1 MKIVR
6 PEDKVCEIIEYEKKR
21 PRIISVVGAGGK
33 TTLIYRLAEELKRKG
48 FRVLIATT
56 TKMYVPEER
65 FIPWEP
71 AMDEAGDKNRP
82 EKVRQTEEKIE
93 EQLHREGIA
102 VTGVLLDGKEKFTAP
117 PGGERNRL
125 PGLCDVLLV
134 EADGS
139 RQKPVKVPAE
149 HEPVLFPAS
158 DLVIGVLGMNSV
170 GQRIL
175 EAAHRPEDVAAFLNT
190 SVEHRITEEDLK
202 KIAESPLGLKKGVH
216 CEFEAVG
223 NVYESKLL

>member
-1 MKIVR
+1 MKILR

-33 TTLIYRLAEELKRKG
+33 TTLIYRLAEELKIKG
-48 FRVLIATT
+48 LRVLITTT
-56 TKMYVPEER
+56 TKMYVPKRR
-65 FIPWEP
+65 FISWESGIG
-71 AMDEAGDKNRP
+71 EEGDKGKQESVKRIEEKIRGKLHEEGIVVVGRILNGGEKFAGIS
-82 EKVRQTEEKIE
+82 EKVRSI
-93 EQLHREGIA
+93 
-102 VTGVLLDGKEKFTAP
+102 
-117 PGGERNRL
+117 L
-125 PGLCDVLLV
+125 PSLCDVLLV

-139 RQKPVKVPAE
+139 RQQSVKVPAE

-190 SVEHRITEEDLK
+190 SVEHRITEEDLE
-202 KIAESPLGLKKGVH
+202 KIAESPLGLKKGVD

>member
-1 MKIVR
+1 MKILR
-6 PEDKVCEIIEYEKKR
+6 PEDKVYEIIEYEKKS

-33 TTLIYRLAEELKRKG
+33 TTLIYRLAEELKIKG
-48 FRVLIATT
+48 LRVLITTT
-56 TKMYVPEER
+56 TKMYVPKRR
-65 FIPWEP
+65 FISWESGIG
-71 AMDEAGDKNRP
+71 EEGDKGKQESAKRIEEKIRGKLHEKGIVVVGRILNGGEKFTGIS
-82 EKVRQTEEKIE
+82 EKVRSI
-93 EQLHREGIA
+93 
-102 VTGVLLDGKEKFTAP
+102 
-117 PGGERNRL
+117 L
-125 PGLCDVLLV
+125 PSLCDVLLV

-139 RQKPVKVPAE
+139 RQKSVKVPAE

-190 SVEHRITEEDLK
+190 SVEHRITEEDLE
-202 KIAESPLGLKKGVH
+202 KIAESPLGLKKGVD

>member
-1 MKIVR
+1 MKILR

-48 FRVLIATT
+48 LRVLITTT
-56 TKMYVPEER
+56 TKMYVPKRR
-65 FIPWEP
+65 FISWESGI
-71 AMDEAGDKNRP
+71 DEEEDKGKQESAKRMEEKIRVKLHEEGIVVVGRILNGGEKFTGIP
-82 EKVRQTEEKIE
+82 EKVRSI
-93 EQLHREGIA
+93 
-102 VTGVLLDGKEKFTAP
+102 
-117 PGGERNRL
+117 L
-125 PGLCDVLLV
+125 PNLCDVLLV

-139 RQKPVKVPAE
+139 RQKPVKVPAD
-149 HEPVLFPAS
+149 HEPVLFPVS

-170 GQRIL
+170 GQHIL

-190 SVEHRITEEDLK
+190 SVEHRITEEDLE
-202 KIAESPLGLKKGVH
+202 KIAESPLGLKKGVD

>member
-1 MKIVR
+1 MKILR

-33 TTLIYRLAEELKRKG
+33 TTLIYRLAEELKIKG
-48 FRVLIATT
+48 IRVLITTT
-56 TKMYVPEER
+56 TKMYVPKRR
-65 FIPWEP
+65 FISWESGIG
-71 AMDEAGDKNRP
+71 EEGDKGKQESAKRMEEKIRGKLHEEGIVVVGRILNGGEKFTGIS
-82 EKVRQTEEKIE
+82 EKVRSI
-93 EQLHREGIA
+93 
-102 VTGVLLDGKEKFTAP
+102 
-117 PGGERNRL
+117 L
-125 PGLCDVLLV
+125 PNLCDVLLV

-139 RQKPVKVPAE
+139 RQKPVKVPAD
-149 HEPVLFPAS
+149 HEPVLFPVS

-190 SVEHRITEEDLK
+190 SVEHRITEEDLE
-202 KIAESPLGLKKGVH
+202 KIAESPLGLKKGVD

>member
-1 MKIVR
+1 MKILR

-48 FRVLIATT
+48 LHVLITTT
-56 TKMYVPEER
+56 TKMYVPKRR
-65 FIPWEP
+65 FISWESGI
-71 AMDEAGDKNRP
+71 DEEEDKGKQESAKRM
-82 EKVRQTEEKIE
+82 EEKIRVK
-93 EQLHREGIA
+93 LHEEGI
-102 VTGVLLDGKEKFTAP
+102 VVVGRILNSGEKFTGIP
-117 PGGERNRL
+117 EEVRSIL
-125 PGLCDVLLV
+125 PSLCDVLLV

-139 RQKPVKVPAE
+139 RQKPVKVPAD

-170 GQRIL
+170 GQHIL

-190 SVEHRITEEDLK
+190 SVEHRITEEDLE
-202 KIAESPLGLKKGVH
+202 KIAESPLGLKKGVD

>member
-1 MKIVR
+1 MKILR

-33 TTLIYRLAEELKRKG
+33 TTLIYRLAEELKIKG
-48 FRVLIATT
+48 LRVLITTT
-56 TKMYVPEER
+56 TKMYVPKRR
-65 FIPWEP
+65 FISWESGI
-71 AMDEAGDKNRP
+71 DEEEDKGKQENAKRM
-82 EKVRQTEEKIE
+82 EEKIRGK
-93 EQLHREGIA
+93 LHEEGI
-102 VTGVLLDGKEKFTAP
+102 VVVGRTLNGEEKFT
-117 PGGERNRL
+117 EISEEVRSIL
-125 PGLCDVLLV
+125 PRLCDVLLV

-190 SVEHRITEEDLK
+190 SVEHRITEEDLE
-202 KIAESPLGLKKGVH
+202 KIAESPLGLKKGVD

>member
-1 MKIVR
+1 MKILR

-48 FRVLIATT
+48 LRVLITTT
-56 TKMYVPEER
+56 TKMYVPKRR
-65 FIPWEP
+65 FISWESGI
-71 AMDEAGDKNRP
+71 DEEEDKGKQESAKRMEEKIRVKLHEEGIVVVGRILNGGEKFTGIP
-82 EKVRQTEEKIE
+82 EKVRSI
-93 EQLHREGIA
+93 
-102 VTGVLLDGKEKFTAP
+102 
-117 PGGERNRL
+117 L
-125 PGLCDVLLV
+125 PNLCDVLLV

-139 RQKPVKVPAE
+139 RQKPVKVPAD
-149 HEPVLFPAS
+149 HEPVLFPVS

-170 GQRIL
+170 GQHIL

-190 SVEHRITEEDLK
+190 SVEHRITEEDIE
-202 KIAESPLGLKKGVH
+202 KIAESPLGLKKGVD

>member
-1 MKIVR
+1 MKILR

-48 FRVLIATT
+48 LRVLITTT
-56 TKMYVPEER
+56 TKMYVPKRR
-65 FIPWEP
+65 FISWESGIG
-71 AMDEAGDKNRP
+71 EEEDKGKQESAKRMEEKIRGKLHEEGIVVVGRILNGGEKFTGIP
-82 EKVRQTEEKIE
+82 EKVRSI
-93 EQLHREGIA
+93 
-102 VTGVLLDGKEKFTAP
+102 
-117 PGGERNRL
+117 L
-125 PGLCDVLLV
+125 PDLCDILLV

-190 SVEHRITEEDLK
+190 SVEHRITEEDLE
-202 KIAESPLGLKKGVH
+202 KIAESPLGLKKGVD

-223 NVYESKLL
+223 NIYESKLL

>member
-1 MKIVR
+1 MKILR

-48 FRVLIATT
+48 LHVLITTT
-56 TKMYVPEER
+56 TKMYVPKRR
-65 FIPWEP
+65 FISWESGI
-71 AMDEAGDKNRP
+71 DEEEDKGKQENAKRM
-82 EKVRQTEEKIE
+82 EEKIRGK
-93 EQLHREGIA
+93 LHEEGI
-102 VTGVLLDGKEKFTAP
+102 VVVGRTLNGEEKFT
-117 PGGERNRL
+117 EISEEVRSIL
-125 PGLCDVLLV
+125 PRLCDVLLV

-202 KIAESPLGLKKGVH
+202 KIAESPLGLKKGVD

>member
-1 MKIVR
+1 MKILR
-6 PEDKVCEIIEYEKKR
+6 PEDKVCEILEYEKKR

-48 FRVLIATT
+48 LRVLITTT
-56 TKMYVPEER
+56 TKMYVPKRR
-65 FIPWEP
+65 FISWESGIG
-71 AMDEAGDKNRP
+71 EEGDKGKQESAKQMEEKIRVKLHEEGIVVVGRILNGEEKFTGIS
-82 EKVRQTEEKIE
+82 EKVRSI
-93 EQLHREGIA
+93 
-102 VTGVLLDGKEKFTAP
+102 
-117 PGGERNRL
+117 L
-125 PGLCDVLLV
+125 PNLCDVLLV
-134 EADGS
+134 EADGA

-175 EAAHRPEDVAAFLNT
+175 KAAHRPEDVAAFLNT
-190 SVEHRITEEDLK
+190 SVKHRITEEDLE
-202 KIAESPLGLKKGVH
+202 KIAESPLGLKKGVD

>member
-1 MKIVR
+1 MKILR
-6 PEDKVCEIIEYEKKR
+6 PEDKVCEILEYEKKR

-48 FRVLIATT
+48 LRVLITTT
-56 TKMYVPEER
+56 TKMYVPKRR
-65 FIPWEP
+65 FISWESGIG
-71 AMDEAGDKNRP
+71 EEGDKGKQESAKQMEEKIRVKLHEEGIVVVGRILNGEEKFTGIS
-82 EKVRQTEEKIE
+82 EKVRSI
-93 EQLHREGIA
+93 
-102 VTGVLLDGKEKFTAP
+102 
-117 PGGERNRL
+117 L
-125 PGLCDVLLV
+125 PNLCDVLLV

-175 EAAHRPEDVAAFLNT
+175 EAAHRPEDVAVFLNT
-190 SVEHRITEEDLK
+190 SVEHWITEEDLE
-202 KIAESPLGLKKGVH
+202 KIAESPLGLKKGVD

>member
-1 MKIVR
+1 MKILR

-48 FRVLIATT
+48 LRVLITTT
-56 TKMYVPEER
+56 TKMYVPKRR
-65 FIPWEP
+65 FISWESGIG
-71 AMDEAGDKNRP
+71 EEGDKGKQESAKRM
-82 EKVRQTEEKIE
+82 EEKIRVK
-93 EQLHREGIA
+93 LHEEGI
-102 VTGVLLDGKEKFTAP
+102 VVVGRILNGGEKFTGIP
-117 PGGERNRL
+117 EEVRSIL
-125 PGLCDVLLV
+125 PSLCDVLLV

-139 RQKPVKVPAE
+139 RQKPVKVPAD

-170 GQRIL
+170 GQHIL

-190 SVEHRITEEDLK
+190 SVEHRITEEDLE
-202 KIAESPLGLKKGVH
+202 KIAESPLGLKKGVD

>member
-1 MKIVR
+1 MKILR

-48 FRVLIATT
+48 LHVLITTT
-56 TKMYVPEER
+56 TKMYVPKRR
-65 FIPWEP
+65 FISWESGI
-71 AMDEAGDKNRP
+71 DEEEDKGKQENAKRM
-82 EKVRQTEEKIE
+82 EEKIRGK
-93 EQLHREGIA
+93 LHEEGI
-102 VTGVLLDGKEKFTAP
+102 VVVGRTLNGEEKFT
-117 PGGERNRL
+117 EISEEVRSIL
-125 PGLCDVLLV
+125 PRLCDVLLV

-175 EAAHRPEDVAAFLNT
+175 EAAHRPEDVAAFLNI
-190 SVEHRITEEDLK
+190 SVEHRITEEDLE
-202 KIAESPLGLKKGVH
+202 KIAESPLGLKKGVD

>member
-1 MKIVR
+1 MKILR

-48 FRVLIATT
+48 LHVLITTT
-56 TKMYVPEER
+56 TKMYVPKRR
-65 FIPWEP
+65 FISWESGI
-71 AMDEAGDKNRP
+71 DEEEDKGKQENAKRM
-82 EKVRQTEEKIE
+82 EEKIRGK
-93 EQLHREGIA
+93 LHEEGI
-102 VTGVLLDGKEKFTAP
+102 VVVGRTLNGEEKFT
-117 PGGERNRL
+117 EISEEVRSIL
-125 PGLCDVLLV
+125 PRLCDVLLV

-170 GQRIL
+170 GQCIL

-202 KIAESPLGLKKGVH
+202 KIAESPLGLKKGVD

>member
-1 MKIVR
+1 MKILR

-48 FRVLIATT
+48 LRVLITTT
-56 TKMYVPEER
+56 TKMYVPKRR
-65 FIPWEP
+65 FISWESGIG
-71 AMDEAGDKNRP
+71 EEGDKGKQESAKRMEEKIRGKFHEEGIVVVGRILNGEEKFTGIS
-82 EKVRQTEEKIE
+82 EKVRSI
-93 EQLHREGIA
+93 
-102 VTGVLLDGKEKFTAP
+102 
-117 PGGERNRL
+117 L
-125 PGLCDVLLV
+125 PNLCDVLLV

-190 SVEHRITEEDLK
+190 SVEHRITEEDLE
-202 KIAESPLGLKKGVH
+202 KIAESPLGLKKGVD

>member
-1 MKIVR
+1 MKILR

-21 PRIISVVGAGGK
+21 HRIISVVGAGGK

-48 FRVLIATT
+48 LHVLITTT
-56 TKMYVPEER
+56 TKMYVPKRR
-65 FIPWEP
+65 FISWESGI
-71 AMDEAGDKNRP
+71 DEEEDKGKQESAKRMEEKIRVKLHEEGIVVVGRILNGGEKFTGIP
-82 EKVRQTEEKIE
+82 EKVRS
-93 EQLHREGIA
+93 
-102 VTGVLLDGKEKFTAP
+102 
-117 PGGERNRL
+117 RL
-125 PGLCDVLLV
+125 PSLCDVLLV

-149 HEPVLFPAS
+149 HEPILFPAS

-170 GQRIL
+170 GQHIL

-190 SVEHRITEEDLK
+190 SVEHRITEEDLE
-202 KIAESPLGLKKGVH
+202 KIAESPLGLKKGVD

>member
-1 MKIVR
+1 MKILR

-48 FRVLIATT
+48 LRVLITTT
-56 TKMYVPEER
+56 TKMYVPKRR
-65 FIPWEP
+65 FISWESGIG
-71 AMDEAGDKNRP
+71 EEGDKGKR
-82 EKVRQTEEKIE
+82 ESAKRMEEKIRGK
-93 EQLHREGIA
+93 LHEEGI
-102 VTGVLLDGKEKFTAP
+102 VVVGRILNGGEKFTGIP
-117 PGGERNRL
+117 EEVRSIL
-125 PGLCDVLLV
+125 PDLCDILLV

-175 EAAHRPEDVAAFLNT
+175 EAAHRPEDVAAFLNI

-202 KIAESPLGLKKGVH
+202 KIAESPLGLKKGVD

>member
-1 MKIVR
+1 MKILR
-6 PEDKVCEIIEYEKKR
+6 PEDKVYEIIEYEKKS

-33 TTLIYRLAEELKRKG
+33 TTLIYRLAEELKIKG
-48 FRVLIATT
+48 LRVLITTT
-56 TKMYVPEER
+56 TKMYVPKRR
-65 FIPWEP
+65 FISWESGIG
-71 AMDEAGDKNRP
+71 EEGDKGKQESAKRIEEKIRGKLHEEGIVVVGRILNGGEKFTGIS
-82 EKVRQTEEKIE
+82 EKVRSI
-93 EQLHREGIA
+93 
-102 VTGVLLDGKEKFTAP
+102 
-117 PGGERNRL
+117 L
-125 PGLCDVLLV
+125 PSLCDVLLV

-139 RQKPVKVPAE
+139 RQKSVKVPAE

-190 SVEHRITEEDLK
+190 SVEHRITEEDLE
-202 KIAESPLGLKKGVH
+202 KIAESPLGLKKGVD

>member
-1 MKIVR
+1 MKILR

-33 TTLIYRLAEELKRKG
+33 TTLIYRLAEELKIKG
-48 FRVLIATT
+48 LRVLITTT
-56 TKMYVPEER
+56 TKMYVPKRR
-65 FIPWEP
+65 FISWESGI
-71 AMDEAGDKNRP
+71 DEEEDKGKQESAKRMEEKIRGKLHEEGIVVVGRTLNGEEKFTGIS
-82 EKVRQTEEKIE
+82 EKVRSI
-93 EQLHREGIA
+93 
-102 VTGVLLDGKEKFTAP
+102 
-117 PGGERNRL
+117 L
-125 PGLCDVLLV
+125 PDLCDILLV

-139 RQKPVKVPAE
+139 RQKPVKVPVE

-190 SVEHRITEEDLK
+190 SVEHRITEEDLE
-202 KIAESPLGLKKGVH
+202 KIAESPLGLKKGVD

>member
-1 MKIVR
+1 MKILR

-33 TTLIYRLAEELKRKG
+33 TTLIYRLAEELKIKG
-48 FRVLIATT
+48 LRVLIITT
-56 TKMYVPEER
+56 TKMYVPKRR
-65 FIPWEP
+65 FISWESGIG
-71 AMDEAGDKNRP
+71 EEGDKGKQESAKRIEEKIRGKLHEEGIVVVGRILNGGEKFTGIS
-82 EKVRQTEEKIE
+82 EKVRSI
-93 EQLHREGIA
+93 
-102 VTGVLLDGKEKFTAP
+102 
-117 PGGERNRL
+117 L
-125 PGLCDVLLV
+125 PSLCDVLLV

-139 RQKPVKVPAE
+139 RQKSVKVPAE

-190 SVEHRITEEDLK
+190 SVEHRITEEDLE
-202 KIAESPLGLKKGVH
+202 KIAESPLGLKKGVD

>member
-1 MKIVR
+1 MKILR

-33 TTLIYRLAEELKRKG
+33 TTLIYRLAEELKIKG
-48 FRVLIATT
+48 IRVLITTT
-56 TKMYVPEER
+56 TKMYVPKRR
-65 FIPWEP
+65 FISWESGIG
-71 AMDEAGDKNRP
+71 EEGDKGKQESAKRMEEKIRGKLHEEGIVVEGRILNGGEKFTGIS
-82 EKVRQTEEKIE
+82 EKVRSI
-93 EQLHREGIA
+93 
-102 VTGVLLDGKEKFTAP
+102 
-117 PGGERNRL
+117 L
-125 PGLCDVLLV
+125 PNLCDVLLV

-139 RQKPVKVPAE
+139 RQKPVKVPAD
-149 HEPVLFPAS
+149 HEPVLFPVS

-190 SVEHRITEEDLK
+190 SVEHRITEEDLE
-202 KIAESPLGLKKGVH
+202 KIAESPLGLKKGVD

>member
-1 MKIVR
+1 MKILR

-33 TTLIYRLAEELKRKG
+33 TTLIYRLAGGLERKG
-48 FRVLIATT
+48 LRVLITTT
-56 TKMYVPEER
+56 TKMYVPKRR
-65 FIPWEP
+65 FISWESGIG
-71 AMDEAGDKNRP
+71 EEGDKGKQESAKQMEEKIRVKLHEEGIVVVGRILNGEEKFTGIS
-82 EKVRQTEEKIE
+82 EKVRSI
-93 EQLHREGIA
+93 
-102 VTGVLLDGKEKFTAP
+102 
-117 PGGERNRL
+117 L
-125 PGLCDVLLV
+125 PNLCDVLLV

-175 EAAHRPEDVAAFLNT
+175 KAAHRPEDVAAFLNT
-190 SVEHRITEEDLK
+190 SVEHWITEEDLE
-202 KIAESPLGLKKGVH
+202 KIAESPLGLKKGVD

>member
-1 MKIVR
+1 MKILR

-48 FRVLIATT
+48 LRVLITTT
-56 TKMYVPEER
+56 TKMYVPKRR
-65 FIPWEP
+65 FISWDSGIGEEG
-71 AMDEAGDKNRP
+71 DEGKQESAKRMEEKIRGKLHEEGIVVVGRILNGGEKFTGIS
-82 EKVRQTEEKIE
+82 EKVRSI
-93 EQLHREGIA
+93 
-102 VTGVLLDGKEKFTAP
+102 
-117 PGGERNRL
+117 L
-125 PGLCDVLLV
+125 PNLCDVLLV

-139 RQKPVKVPAE
+139 RQKPVKVPAD
-149 HEPVLFPAS
+149 HEPVLFPVS

-170 GQRIL
+170 GQHIL

-190 SVEHRITEEDLK
+190 SVEHRITEEDLET
-202 KIAESPLGLKKGVH
+202 IAESPLGLKKGVD

>member
-1 MKIVR
+1 MEEKIRVKLH
-6 PEDKVCEIIEYEKKR
+6 EEGIV
-21 PRIISVVGAGGK
+21 VVGRILNG
-33 TTLIYRLAEELKRKG
+33 EEKFTG
-48 FRVLIATT
+48 IS
-56 TKMYVPEER
+56 
-65 FIPWEP
+65 
-71 AMDEAGDKNRP
+71 
-82 EKVRQTEEKIE
+82 EKVRSI
-93 EQLHREGIA
+93 
-102 VTGVLLDGKEKFTAP
+102 
-117 PGGERNRL
+117 L
-125 PGLCDVLLV
+125 PNLCDVLLV

-190 SVEHRITEEDLK
+190 SVEHWITEEDLE
-202 KIAESPLGLKKGVH
+202 KIAESPLGLKKGVD

>member
-1 MKIVR
+1 MKILR

-48 FRVLIATT
+48 LRVLITTT
-56 TKMYVPEER
+56 TKMYVPKRR
-65 FIPWEP
+65 FISWESGI
-71 AMDEAGDKNRP
+71 DEEEDKGKQESAKRM
-82 EKVRQTEEKIE
+82 EEKIRVK
-93 EQLHREGIA
+93 LHEEGI
-102 VTGVLLDGKEKFTAP
+102 VVVGRILNGGEKFT
-117 PGGERNRL
+117 GISEEVRSIL
-125 PGLCDVLLV
+125 PDLCDILLV

-139 RQKPVKVPAE
+139 RQKPVKVPAD

-175 EAAHRPEDVAAFLNT
+175 EAAHRPEDVAAFLNI

-202 KIAESPLGLKKGVH
+202 KIAESPLGLKKGVD

>member
-1 MKIVR
+1 MKILR

-33 TTLIYRLAEELKRKG
+33 TTLIYRLAEELKIKG
-48 FRVLIATT
+48 LRVLITTT
-56 TKMYVPEER
+56 TKMYVPKRR
-65 FIPWEP
+65 FISWESGIG
-71 AMDEAGDKNRP
+71 EEGDKGKQESAKRIEEKIRGKLHEEGIVVVGRILNGGEKFTGIS
-82 EKVRQTEEKIE
+82 EKVRSI
-93 EQLHREGIA
+93 
-102 VTGVLLDGKEKFTAP
+102 
-117 PGGERNRL
+117 L
-125 PGLCDVLLV
+125 PSLCDVLLV

-139 RQKPVKVPAE
+139 RQKSVKVPAE

-190 SVEHRITEEDLK
+190 SVEHRITEEDLE
-202 KIAESPLGLKKGVH
+202 KIAESPLGLKKGVD

>member
-1 MKIVR
+1 MKILR

-48 FRVLIATT
+48 LHVLITTT
-56 TKMYVPEER
+56 TKMYVPKRR
-65 FIPWEP
+65 FISWESGI
-71 AMDEAGDKNRP
+71 DEEEDKGKQENAKRM
-82 EKVRQTEEKIE
+82 EEKIRGK
-93 EQLHREGIA
+93 LHEEGI
-102 VTGVLLDGKEKFTAP
+102 VVVGRTLNGEEKFT
-117 PGGERNRL
+117 EISEEVRSIL
-125 PGLCDVLLV
+125 PRLCDVLLV

-190 SVEHRITEEDLK
+190 SVEHRITEEDLE
-202 KIAESPLGLKKGVH
+202 KIAESPLGLKKGVD

>member
-1 MKIVR
+1 MKILR

-33 TTLIYRLAEELKRKG
+33 TTLIYRLAEELKIKG
-48 FRVLIATT
+48 IRVLITTT
-56 TKMYVPEER
+56 TKMYVPKRR
-65 FIPWEP
+65 FISWESGIG
-71 AMDEAGDKNRP
+71 EEGDKGKQENAKRMEEKIRGKLHEEGIVVVGRILNGEEKFTGIS
-82 EKVRQTEEKIE
+82 EKVRSI
-93 EQLHREGIA
+93 
-102 VTGVLLDGKEKFTAP
+102 
-117 PGGERNRL
+117 L
-125 PGLCDVLLV
+125 PNLCDVLLV

-170 GQRIL
+170 GQHIL

-190 SVEHRITEEDLK
+190 SVEHRITEEDLE
-202 KIAESPLGLKKGVH
+202 KIAESPLGLKKGVD

>member
-1 MKIVR
+1 
-6 PEDKVCEIIEYEKKR
+6 
-21 PRIISVVGAGGK
+21 
-33 TTLIYRLAEELKRKG
+33 
-48 FRVLIATT
+48 
-56 TKMYVPEER
+56 MYVPKRR
-65 FIPWEP
+65 FISWESGIG
-71 AMDEAGDKNRP
+71 EEGDKGKQESAKQMEEKIRVKLHEEGIVVVGRILNGEEKFTGIS
-82 EKVRQTEEKIE
+82 EKVRSI
-93 EQLHREGIA
+93 
-102 VTGVLLDGKEKFTAP
+102 
-117 PGGERNRL
+117 L
-125 PGLCDVLLV
+125 PNFCDVLLV

-175 EAAHRPEDVAAFLNT
+175 EAAHRPEDVAAFLNI
-190 SVEHRITEEDLK
+190 SVEHRITEEDLE
-202 KIAESPLGLKKGVH
+202 KIAESPLGLKKGVD

>member
-1 MKIVR
+1 MKILR

-21 PRIISVVGAGGK
+21 PRIISVGGAGGK

-48 FRVLIATT
+48 LRVLITTT
-56 TKMYVPEER
+56 TKMYVPKRR
-65 FIPWEP
+65 FISWESGIG
-71 AMDEAGDKNRP
+71 EEGDKGKQESAKQMEEKIRVKLHEEGIVVVGRILNGEEKFTGIS
-82 EKVRQTEEKIE
+82 EKVRSI
-93 EQLHREGIA
+93 
-102 VTGVLLDGKEKFTAP
+102 
-117 PGGERNRL
+117 L
-125 PGLCDVLLV
+125 PNLCDVLLV

-175 EAAHRPEDVAAFLNT
+175 EAAHRPEDVAAFLNI
-190 SVEHRITEEDLK
+190 SVEHRITEEDL
-202 KIAESPLGLKKGVH
+202 E
-216 CEFEAVG
+216 
-223 NVYESKLL
+223 KLSLIHI

>member
-1 MKIVR
+1 MKILR

-33 TTLIYRLAEELKRKG
+33 TTLIYRLAEELKIKG
-48 FRVLIATT
+48 IRVLITTT
-56 TKMYVPEER
+56 TKMYVPKRR
-65 FIPWEP
+65 FISWESGIG
-71 AMDEAGDKNRP
+71 EEGDKGKQENAKRMEEKIRGKLHEEGIVVVGRILNGEEKFTGIS
-82 EKVRQTEEKIE
+82 EKVRSI
-93 EQLHREGIA
+93 
-102 VTGVLLDGKEKFTAP
+102 
-117 PGGERNRL
+117 L
-125 PGLCDVLLV
+125 PNLCDILLV

-190 SVEHRITEEDLK
+190 SVEHRITEEDLE
-202 KIAESPLGLKKGVH
+202 KIAESPLGLKKGVD

-223 NVYESKLL
+223 NIYESKLL

>member
-1 MKIVR
+1 MKILR
-6 PEDKVCEIIEYEKKR
+6 PEEKVCEIIEYEKKR

-33 TTLIYRLAEELKRKG
+33 TTLIYRLAEELKIKG
-48 FRVLIATT
+48 LRVLITTT
-56 TKMYVPEER
+56 TKMYVPKRR
-65 FIPWEP
+65 FISWESGIG
-71 AMDEAGDKNRP
+71 EEGDKGKQESAKRIEEKIRGKLHEEGIVVVGRILNGGEKFTGIS
-82 EKVRQTEEKIE
+82 EKVRSI
-93 EQLHREGIA
+93 
-102 VTGVLLDGKEKFTAP
+102 
-117 PGGERNRL
+117 L
-125 PGLCDVLLV
+125 PSLCDVLLV

-139 RQKPVKVPAE
+139 RQKSVKVPAE

-190 SVEHRITEEDLK
+190 SVEHRITEEDLE
-202 KIAESPLGLKKGVH
+202 KIAESPLGLKKGVD

>member
-1 MKIVR
+1 MKILR

-48 FRVLIATT
+48 LHVLITTT
-56 TKMYVPEER
+56 TKMYVPKRR
-65 FIPWEP
+65 FISWESGI
-71 AMDEAGDKNRP
+71 DEEEDKGKQESAKRM
-82 EKVRQTEEKIE
+82 EEKIRGK
-93 EQLHREGIA
+93 LHEEGI
-102 VTGVLLDGKEKFTAP
+102 VVVGRILNGEEKFT
-117 PGGERNRL
+117 EISEEVRSIL
-125 PGLCDVLLV
+125 PRLCDVLLV

-202 KIAESPLGLKKGVH
+202 KIAESPLGLKKGVD

>member
-1 MKIVR
+1 MKILR

-48 FRVLIATT
+48 LRVLITTT
-56 TKMYVPEER
+56 TKMYVPKRR
-65 FIPWEP
+65 FISWESGIG
-71 AMDEAGDKNRP
+71 EEGDKGKQESAKQMEEKIRVKLHEEGIVVVGRILNGEEKFTGIS
-82 EKVRQTEEKIE
+82 EKVRSI
-93 EQLHREGIA
+93 
-102 VTGVLLDGKEKFTAP
+102 
-117 PGGERNRL
+117 L
-125 PGLCDVLLV
+125 PNLCDVLLV

-175 EAAHRPEDVAAFLNT
+175 KAAHRPEDVAAFLNT
-190 SVEHRITEEDLK
+190 SVEHWITEEDLE
-202 KIAESPLGLKKGVH
+202 KIAESPLGLKKGVD

-223 NVYESKLL
+223 HVYESKLL